1 MIKKTGVEPSEIGR
15 HPTLIQK
22 AQKEMSQSDVLVC
35 GKCHNV
41 FHYVDL
47 FNEHKSSNC
56 NKASPLKD
64 VRDTKPKVWA
74 FLLWKT
80 AQMQEEDSSNQNAWK
95 LYQTWVMLE
104 DSIRDTWLVAGRTI
118 QSFAKF
124 GSGTLQE
131 MPVKITK
138 TVSPEKRVLTP
149 QPQQVKRII
158 PMTNRPTAVVSD
170 NRVVRKADDVIRSQE
185 KVVLQQKP
193 GNRFIPRTDAATET
207 IEKSI
212 IEKII
217 AKRLNPR
224 QKQNEYLVK
233 WESKP
238 QTWEPASHLE
248 SCKDLI
254 ENFETLL
261 TRQKEMRSRNNQ
273 PQAPPPAAVITSPTA
288 PIAVSTPNRPQR
300 YSKAKAID
308 NVKQWTS
315 ANKQHGED
323 SDLNTSKRK
332 MEDSDEY
339 EEDGDDVD
347 DEDFEMDKE
356 YSDKKTKKPEPNI
369 KRMRTENTSA
379 VQEALMKAGQSGNV
393 RIMQVNKTTGVQ
405 SEISKNLNGST
416 TVGATV
422 VRKVIGKSS
431 PDVIITRDQKQQSGV
446 FKKSAPGNVL
456 IKRPNEGQVRIV
468 DKNDS
473 IASGIVR
480 ISPQSNVTRT
490 PLSRVV
496 PKSSPLQQQQTRTVV
511 RTVNTPQGQKQLV
524 QRIIQK
530 SPATG
535 NKATPPNVRVVPRP
549 SPVPIRNTPIRGSPQ
564 SPANSIVRR
573 TTPQPVPTAVRRVVH
588 HQATSGVKT
597 IKKIGGPQIISQ
609 GRSTSNEED
618 DDGIP
623 DPFPEELP
631 ALDAPGSPQ
640 SELTLCP
647 ITGKVLGKD
656 GEVHEEQTEVEGE
669 NQGEQQQIHQLL
681 TNEDGSPIFITGED
695 GTIYQV
701 AGKNAKGET
710 ILISTGADGE
720 QTCVL
725 LSADQDLLA
734 GLPGIQTEDTVQSGE
749 EAPLTVDAAVAEAVA
764 SAGNV
769 EQAESDQQFFV
780 KDEESS
786 EAQVSG
792 GEDVT
797 QQLSIAVG
805 GGAGTDSGDSQDGQ
819 ITAEI
824 IQADEPSPGGTRK
837 VVLMLPDGNLMV
849 TELSSDQF
857 QSLNI
862 QQ

>member
-1 MIKKTGVEPSEIGR
+1 
-15 HPTLIQK
+15 
-22 AQKEMSQSDVLVC
+22 
-35 GKCHNV
+35 
-41 FHYVDL
+41 
-47 FNEHKSSNC
+47 
-56 NKASPLKD
+56 
-64 VRDTKPKVWA
+64 
-74 FLLWKT
+74 
-80 AQMQEEDSSNQNAWK
+80 MQEEDSSNQNAWK

-734 GLPGIQTEDTVQSGE
+734 GLPGIQTEDTVQGGE

-824 IQADEPSPGGTRK
+824 IQADEPSPGK
-837 VVLMLPDGNLMV
+837 FANC
-849 TELSSDQF
+849 
-857 QSLNI
+857 
-862 QQ
+862 

>member
-1 MIKKTGVEPSEIGR
+1 
-15 HPTLIQK
+15 
-22 AQKEMSQSDVLVC
+22 
-35 GKCHNV
+35 
-41 FHYVDL
+41 
-47 FNEHKSSNC
+47 
-56 NKASPLKD
+56 
-64 VRDTKPKVWA
+64 
-74 FLLWKT
+74 
-80 AQMQEEDSSNQNAWK
+80 MQEEDSSNQNAWK
-95 LYQTWVMLE
+95 LYQTWVML
-104 DSIRDTWLVAGRTI
+104 DDNIRETWLVAGRTI

-248 SCKDLI
+248 TCKDLI
-254 ENFETLL
+254 DNFETLL

-273 PQAPPPAAVITSPTA
+273 PQAPPPAAVITSPTV
-288 PIAVSTPNRPQR
+288 PTVVSTPNRPQR

-356 YSDKKTKKPEPNI
+356 YSDKKIKKPEPNI

-422 VRKVIGKSS
+422 VRKLIGKSS

-446 FKKSAPGNVL
+446 FKKSSPGNVL

-480 ISPQSNVTRT
+480 ISPQTNMARP

-496 PKSSPLQQQQTRTVV
+496 PKSSPLQQQQQQQTRTVV

-588 HQATSGVKT
+588 HQTSSGVKT

-609 GRSTSNEED
+609 GRSLSNEED

-656 GEVHEEQTEVEGE
+656 GEVHEEQTEAEGE
-669 NQGEQQQIHQLL
+669 SQGEQQQIHQLL

-734 GLPGIQTEDTVQSGE
+734 GLPGIQTEDTVQGGE

-764 SAGNV
+764 IASNV

-780 KDEESS
+780 KDDESS

-805 GGAGTDSGDSQDGQ
+805 GGTGTDSGDSQDGQ

-824 IQADEPSPGGTRK
+824 IQADEPSPGKITI
-837 VVLMLPDGNLMV
+837 VN
-849 TELSSDQF
+849 
-857 QSLNI
+857 
-862 QQ
+862 